1 MKSTKLMLAVIATFL
16 ITWIV
21 LGTIGWCMSDLSFK
35 ECLKHD
41 ATIFIMLVLGW
52 VPAIFVGSDV
62 QEHLDS

>member
-1 MKSTKLMLAVIATFL
+1 MKLTKIMLAVIATLL
-16 ITWIV
+16 ITGIV
-21 LGTIGWCMSDLSFK
+21 LGLIGYLVSDLSFK

-41 ATIFIMLVLGW
+41 AMIYFMLILGW